1 MYSELFIRE
10 AVEKVLLLCKRVF
23 VRFPR
28 RGEGGIGSRKGG
40 LQMLWRSD
48 ITCAK
53 TGVRLYLKGLFHGLY
68 A

>member
-28 RGEGGIGSRKGG
+28 RGGGWNRFAKGW
-40 LQMLWRSD
+40 LANVTAQ
-48 ITCAK
+48 
-53 TGVRLYLKGLFHGLY
+53 
-68 A
+68 